1 MGKLHD
7 YQSDPVHEDIRGFQ
21 LELAKH
27 FPDIKPTSTYRPN
40 AKTKQGKASKH
51 AHGEATDYELNPKLK
66 DFLWNTPEGISLLNK
81 YNLGLLDESEKQN
94 RKFGNALHIGKDSVL
109 VERAK
114 KRYSELIPETA
125 PEQKLIDLQGNY
137 ENTTF
142 ASVPDVYREEEPQQQ
157 QIAPQEEQQKIEIPQ
172 FQTVEFTPIQ
182 EQEQPLP
189 EFKGVFDLYME
200 LEQMQRGGKVK
211 PIYVDSPNDPRYRAY
226 QDSLKSYNKGNQVL
240 KNLNKILKERNP
252 HSTYNDDTID
262 FIKNPLKE
270 VEYGENIKGISPKG
284 YGKKYEKYIL
294 EQTTGA
300 DVPYELRMAKELQ
313 KLDNLKVLPY
323 RTISS
328 AELPDRSI
336 YKKPTQPVEVKRE
349 TQETINITPQGLAQ
363 TNTELTPNLNITP
376 QARIPKYFNVTDRVN
391 QNFGATETIIDGI
404 LTNHYHQVYQHKLMM
419 MVHL

>member
-40 AKTKQGKASKH
+40 AKTKQGKVSKH

-109 VERAK
+109 VERVK

-157 QIAPQEEQQKIEIPQ
+157 QIAQKEEQQQIEIPQ

-182 EQEQPLP
+182 EQDQPLP
-189 EFKGVFDLYME
+189 EFKGAYDLYTE
-200 LEQMQRGGKVK
+200 LAQMKQGGTM
-211 PIYVDSPNDPRYRAY
+211 IGFNQSPL
-226 QDSLKSYNKGNQVL
+226 QQ
-240 KNLNKILKERNP
+240 KILK
-252 HSTYNDDTID
+252 
-262 FIKNPLKE
+262 IKNK
-270 VEYGENIKGISPKG
+270 
-284 YGKKYEKYIL
+284 
-294 EQTTGA
+294 
-300 DVPYELRMAKELQ
+300 LQ
-313 KLDNLKVLPY
+313 
-323 RTISS
+323 
-328 AELPDRSI
+328 
-336 YKKPTQPVEVKRE
+336 
-349 TQETINITPQGLAQ
+349 
-363 TNTELTPNLNITP
+363 
-376 QARIPKYFNVTDRVN
+376 
-391 QNFGATETIIDGI
+391 
-404 LTNHYHQVYQHKLMM
+404 
-419 MVHL
+419 